1 MLAQERRPDALRAH
15 ACARDPRPAAR
26 RDASG
31 TSRTLFAAIEARYL
45 IWLAARTPMGRRRK
59 EAGHATTDE
68 LARVLLSDLSF
79 SLG

>member
-1 MLAQERRPDALRAH
+1 
-15 ACARDPRPAAR
+15 
-26 RDASG
+26 
-31 TSRTLFAAIEARYL
+31 
-45 IWLAARTPMGRRRK
+45 MGRRRK